1 MNPLGKLER
10 LSCAALLATAACSDG
25 ALVTLGE
32 QREPVETET
41 VFGNI
46 RQVSFADPGIRDEN
60 PTLTDTMLE
69 IFFESPDRE
78 EGADGHHIWYA
89 SRESSV
95 AEFGEPRPLESF
107 GGEGSYSSPAITLD
121 GQTLWLAWKAED
133 SENDA
138 TTDLFW
144 TARQAGDAVVF
155 GNPEKVADELINTA
169 EDERPR
175 PLGDEGRVMPFSR
188 RRVTS
193 EGEEIWQTWFA
204 ELRADGQFEP
214 PVLQDKLDSADVG
227 IVDAFLSVDGL
238 TLIFTRHA
246 GGAGDLYWSTRRT
259 TDDVFEG
266 ATEVP
271 GVNTQDEER
280 DPWLSPDGKTLFFVS
295 NRDGE
300 LNIYWAT
307 RITRPVSD

>member
-1 MNPLGKLER
+1 
-10 LSCAALLATAACSDG
+10 
-25 ALVTLGE
+25 
-32 QREPVETET
+32 
-41 VFGNI
+41 
-46 RQVSFADPGIRDEN
+46 
-60 PTLTDTMLE
+60 
-69 IFFESPDRE
+69 
-78 EGADGHHIWYA
+78 
-89 SRESSV
+89 
-95 AEFGEPRPLESF
+95 
-107 GGEGSYSSPAITLD
+107 
-121 GQTLWLAWKAED
+121 
-133 SENDA
+133 
-138 TTDLFW
+138 
-144 TARQAGDAVVF
+144 AGDAVVF

-300 LNIYWAT
+300 LNSCGAA
-307 RITRPVSD
+307 RITRPVSDGRATREPRDPETPGCALHRPARAWPVACGLGRPRALGERSPIWWSRGLRARHGAR